1 MKTEIH
7 RILVG
12 AVIALV
18 FAWIMI
24 AMQIPQL
31 AEAGGVVTD
40 CSNANGAQA
49 LTNALASGGTV
60 SFNCPQGPFSIY
72 LNSPITINV
81 NAAIDGTNGGNRI
94 SIVPV
99 NDTRAFSVNQG
110 AALTLKNL
118 NVYSGFDSDGGC
130 IYSNG
135 ALTLNNV
142 TMQSCMASTGT
153 RGGAIYVSSTGSA
166 TINNSQVVS
175 NTAGL
180 SGGGIYS
187 LGTLTIKG
195 SYLAYNKLPDLS
207 KQSSSSGDG
216 GGIWAIGNTTIDG
229 TTVYSNTAPNGWGG
243 GIYNQGNLNVT
254 NTTISSNYVQKG
266 GGGIQTYLGTTTLQN
281 VNVTDN
287 SVSEYKSPNGGGG
300 LMNSGGTLN
309 LTNVTITSN
318 KGNFAG
324 GGIRSDG
331 TATLSNVTISNNNAE
346 YGGGIRNTGTLNF
359 TGGTVSGNG
368 AYQTGGIYIMGNN
381 SQTTLTNLTVSD
393 NTGQA
398 NGGGIQSGGTTNM
411 SNLTVTGNKS
421 TGGYGGG
428 IAGGTTLVNSTVSG
442 NTAFRGGG
450 VWGINL
456 ISKSTISGN
465 TANGEGGGVYNGQNI
480 VNSTIS
486 GNFSKESGGGL
497 YADQYGTTTLYNVT
511 VTKNKANFDS
521 LNSAYGGGVA
531 VVNGTFSF
539 INSII
544 AVNYANTAGN
554 PGTRL
559 NDDCYGTVNSQGY
572 NIMLSAESTSAC
584 NISGF
589 AVTLANP
596 QLGDLQ
602 NNGGST
608 QTHSLLVGSPAIDAG
623 NSNGCNDNNNNLTS
637 DQRGFVRPFPAGGRC
652 DIGAFEYSI
661 KTVQDNDSALQF
673 NGWRNVSDPNAS
685 GGAYRMSSV
694 QNDNV
699 TFKFQ
704 GKAVQW
710 ISHKGPDMGKALVT
724 LDGVD
729 KGTFDFYDASAQ
741 RFTEKFGGLANGKH
755 TLVIRVL
762 HKKSKNATDFNVAVD
777 AFRVGSNTLE
787 ANNCAV
793 KYNTWACKA
802 DSSASGESYRFS
814 SSAKGVASLRFSGTS
829 IDWIGDTGPKFGM
842 AQVTIDGVGLGTF
855 DLFSTNAQPQAV
867 IHSFT
872 NLGGGTH
879 TIEIKP
885 LHGKN
890 ANSSGYNVSV
900 DALRGPIQAQ

>member
-1 MKTEIH
+1 MHTPIP
-7 RILVG
+7 RFLVG
-12 AVIALV
+12 ASIALAA
-18 FAWIMI
+18 AWVLI
-24 AMQIPQL
+24 ALQIPQSV
-31 AEAGGVVTD
+31 EAGGIVSD
-40 CSNANGAQA
+40 CSSQYGEQA
-49 LTNALASGGTV
+49 LTTALATSGTIT
-60 SFNCPQGPFSIY
+60 FNCPQAPYTIY
-72 LNSPITINV
+72 LNSAITIGV
-81 NAAIDGTNGGNRI
+81 NAVIDGTNGGNRI

-99 NDTRAFSVNQG
+99 NDTRAFLVNQG
-110 AALTLKNL
+110 STLTLKNL

-130 IYSNG
+130 IYTNG

-142 TMQSCMASTGT
+142 TMQSCLASTGT

-175 NTAGL
+175 NTASL

-187 LGTLTIKG
+187 LGTLTING
-195 SYLAYNKLPDLS
+195 SYLAHNKLPDLS
-207 KQSSSSGDG
+207 KQNLSSGDG
-216 GGIWAIGNTTIDG
+216 GAVWAIGTTTIDSS
-229 TTVYSNTAPNGWGG
+229 TFYSNTAPNGWGG
-243 GIYNQGNLNVT
+243 GIYNQLNLNVT
-254 NTTISSNYVQKG
+254 NSTISSNYVQKG

-300 LMNSGGTLN
+300 LMNTQGTLN
-309 LTNVTITSN
+309 LTNVTISGN

-324 GGIRSDG
+324 GGIRNDG
-331 TATLSNVTISNNNAE
+331 IATLTNVTISSNNAE

-368 AYQTGGIYIMGNN
+368 AYQTGGIYILGSN

-398 NGGGIQSGGTTNM
+398 NGGGIQSGGMTNM

-442 NTAFRGGG
+442 NTAYRGGG

-465 TANGEGGGVYNGQNI
+465 TANAEGGGVYNGQNI

-486 GNFSKESGGGL
+486 GNFSKESGGGI
-497 YADQYGTTTLYNVT
+497 YVDQYGATSLFNVT
-511 VTKNKANFDS
+511 VTQNKANSDAS
-521 LNSAYGGGVA
+521 GSGVGGGVA
-531 VVNGTFSF
+531 NVSGTFNF

-544 AVNYANTAGN
+544 ARNSNIYL
-554 PGTRL
+554 PGPVRDY
-559 NDDCYGTVNSQGY
+559 DDCSGTLTSQGNNLMY
-572 NIMLSAESTSAC
+572 Q
-584 NISGF
+584 NISVCNVIGSVAF
-589 AVTLANP
+589 ADPL
-596 QLGDLQ
+596 LGSLQ

-608 QTHSLLVGSPAIDAG
+608 QTHALLTNSPAIDAG
-623 NSNGCNDNNNNLTS
+623 NLNGCKDNNNNTLTS
-637 DQRGFVRPFPAGGRC
+637 DQRGFIRPFPAGGRC

-673 NGWRNVSDPNAS
+673 NGWRNVSDSNAS
-685 GGAYRMSSV
+685 GGAYRMSNV

-710 ISHKGPDMGKALVT
+710 ITHKGPDMGKALVT
-724 LDGVD
+724 IDGVD
-729 KGTFDFYDASAQ
+729 KGTFDLYDASAQ
-741 RFTEKFGGLANGKH
+741 GFTEKFGGLATGKH

-762 HKKSKNATDFNVAVD
+762 HKKSKNAMDFNVAVD
-777 AFRVGSNTLE
+777 AFRVGANTLE

-814 SSAKGVASLRFSGTS
+814 ASAKGAARLEFSGVS
-829 IDWIGDTGPKFGM
+829 IDWIGATGPNFGM
-842 AQVTIDGVGLGTF
+842 AQVTIDGASQGTF
-855 DLFSTNAQPQAV
+855 DLFSGNAQAQAV